1 MKSALWLPLS
11 WDSCI
16 NVITVNLPVADST
29 RKPAAISAI
38 VNRYGDSHIC
48 DGARRRGTRV
58 TDRLSPSDRDAG
70 GGALEQQLREAAPE
84 VKGGGLARKPRGRA
98 QGETGKA
105 LHGVAG
111 KLVQIWLLF
120 SL

>member
-48 DGARRRGTRV
+48 DGARRRGNRV

-84 VKGGGLARKPRGRA
+84 VKGGGLARKPREGPGRNR
-98 QGETGKA
+98 QSV
-105 LHGVAG
+105 HGVAG
-111 KLVQIWLLF
+111 KLVQIGLLF